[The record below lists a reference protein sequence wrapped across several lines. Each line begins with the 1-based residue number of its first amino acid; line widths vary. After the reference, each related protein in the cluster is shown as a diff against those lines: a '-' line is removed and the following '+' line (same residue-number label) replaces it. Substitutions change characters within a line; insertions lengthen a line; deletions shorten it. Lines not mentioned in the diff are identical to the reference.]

1 MTPTPDR
8 GAPTGSEPGARTG
21 PMTAGAA
28 RAAAVDWVTRHAAPE
43 PGFLGAYFGGST
55 VALPDDA
62 PVPAGSDVDVFLV
75 VEEPGAKV
83 GKFEYHGAL
92 LEISPLPA
100 AGLATPEQVLGRYH
114 LAGPFRTDTV
124 IADPTGHLRAL
135 HRRVAVEFAREDW
148 VRRRCADVAVA
159 ESLRRQ
165 DPAAPWHARV
175 TGWLFPTACTAHV
188 LLVAALRNPTVRLR
202 HLAVRGVLADYGLSD
217 GYPELL
223 ELLGCATMTAAT
235 ARRHLDALADTFDA
249 AAAVARTR
257 FPFSSDITPA
267 ARPIAIDASRTL
279 IDRGLHRETVFWTA
293 ATFARCHAILAADAP
308 ELGERL
314 APAFGELTAD
324 LGVATGADLAR
335 RTAEVLAYLPRLAE
349 TADAIIAAHPEI
361 TRP

>member
-1 MTPTPDR
+1 M
-8 GAPTGSEPGARTG
+8 APFSGTGKAAAAAVTVR
-21 PMTAGAA
+21 AA
-28 RAAAVDWVTRHAAPE
+28 RAAAVDWVTRHAPAV
-43 PGFLGAYFGGST
+43 PGFRGAYLGGST

-62 PVPAGSDVDVFLV
+62 ELPTGSDVDVFLV
-75 VEEPGAKV
+75 VEEAGAKL
-83 GKFEYHGAL
+83 GKFEHHGVL
-92 LEISPLPA
+92 LEVSPLPA
-100 AGLATPEQVLGRYH
+100 AALATPEQVLGRYH

-135 HRRVAVEFAREDW
+135 QAGVAAGYAREHW
-148 VRRRCADVAVA
+148 VRRRCADVAVEA
-159 ESLRRQ
+159 GLRRQ

-223 ELLGCATMTAAT
+223 ELLGCATMTPAT
-235 ARRHLDALADTFDA
+235 ARRHLDALAVTFDA
-249 AAAVARTR
+249 AAAVARTP

-267 ARPIAIDASRTL
+267 ARPIAIDASRAL

-308 ELGERL
+308 EVGEKL
-314 APAFGELTAD
+314 APAFVELTAD
-324 LGVATGADLAR
+324 LGVGTGADLER

-349 TADAIIAAHPEI
+349 TADAIIAANPEI